1 MCNPLKYINESIP
14 GEKKKG
20 PSEYNLETGK
30 CTQVNFNIKSMYFGV
45 CVCVYKIIKMLLS
58 WFKLTLIS

>member
-45 CVCVYKIIKMLLS
+45 CVCVYYTYRYGQNRFTVVS
-58 WFKLTLIS
+58 T